1 MARRNKI
8 IELPSDAIVVTT
20 YEDLERYLLKFADGE
35 LDLVLLLGRHGTG
48 KTEGVKRALGI
59 ARAEDD
65 EGDLTED
72 SHGALYVE
80 GHAQPYGLYQK
91 LWEYRNCPVVIDDL
105 DRLYAKP
112 DCVRLLKPL
121 CNTTPVK
128 RVTWFTNTTHQSSD
142 VPACFTTTSNVML
155 IANEWHTLNANVR
168 ALEDRAI
175 IICFD
180 PSNLEV
186 HNKVAEWFDDQEV
199 FDFVARYLSYVPVLS
214 MRYYGKGHR
223 LRRAGFTDWRKSL
236 LQMLLPDRDIA
247 IVAGLQLDHELR
259 TDRDRLERF
268 IKETGHSRATY
279 YRLKRQLPS
288 PLQAPSIRLREAVH
302 LKLRAQ

>member
-1 MARRNKI
+1 MARRNKT
-8 IELPSDAIVVTT
+8 IELPSDAILVTT
-20 YEDLERYLLKFADGE
+20 YEDLERYLLKFAEGE

-48 KTEGVKRALGI
+48 KTEGVKQALGL
-59 ARAEDD
+59 AGAEGD
-65 EGDLTED
+65 EGDLGGN

-128 RVTWFTNTTHQSSD
+128 RVTWFTNTTHQSPD
-142 VPACFTTTSNVML
+142 VPASFTTTSNVIL

-180 PSNLEV
+180 PSNVEV
-186 HNKVAEWFDDQEV
+186 HDKVAGWFDDQEV
-199 FDFVARYLSYVPVLS
+199 FDFIGRYLAYVPAIS
-214 MRYYGKGHR
+214 MRYYEKGR
-223 LRRAGFTDWRKSL
+223 KLRRAGFADWQQSL
-236 LQMLLPDRDIA
+236 LQMMLPDRDLA
-247 IVAGLQLDHELR
+247 IVAGLQLDPELR
-259 TDRDRLERF
+259 TDRDRVERF

-279 YRLKRQLPS
+279 YRLKKQLPS
-288 PLQAPSIRLREAVH
+288 PLAAPYVRLGNGTH
-302 LKLRAQ
+302 LKLSAQ

>member
-1 MARRNKI
+1 MARSNKA
-8 IELPSDAIVVTT
+8 IELPSNAIVVTT
-20 YEDLERYLLKFADGE
+20 YQDLGRYLLKFAEGE
-35 LDLVLLLGRHGTG
+35 LDLMLLLGRHGTG
-48 KTEGVKRALGI
+48 KTEGVKQALGI
-59 ARAEDD
+59 TGAEGDEGNLAED
-65 EGDLTED
+65 
-72 SHGALYVE
+72 SFGALYVE

-105 DRLYAKP
+105 DKLYAKP

-128 RVTWFTNTTHQSSD
+128 RVTWFTNTTHQSPD
-142 VPACFTTTSNVML
+142 VPASFTTTSNVIL

-180 PSNLEV
+180 PSNQEV

-199 FDFVARYLSYVPVLS
+199 FYFIGQYLAYVPAIS
-214 MRYYGKGHR
+214 MRYYEKGR
-223 LRRAGFTDWRKSL
+223 KLRRAGFTDWQKSL

-247 IVAGLQLDHELR
+247 IVAGLQLDPELR
-259 TDRDRLERF
+259 TDRDRVERF
-268 IKETGHSRATY
+268 IEETGHSRATY
-279 YRLKRQLPS
+279 YRLKRQLPT
-288 PLQAPSIRLREAVH
+288 PVTVPSLSLTDVPYLR
-302 LKLRAQ
+302 LRAQ